1 MHRLVIAGFGQSLVV
16 CDDLGS
22 RVSGLFLGVPQM
34 IEFLY
39 IFVAIGKSL
48 AVWVVPFAVVAYVVT
63 YFVMALIF
71 LTFWKQERGPWIR
84 PFLEKIGKRDN
95 PEN

>member
-1 MHRLVIAGFGQSLVV
+1 
-16 CDDLGS
+16 
-22 RVSGLFLGVPQM
+22 M

-48 AVWVVPFAVVAYVVT
+48 AVWVVPFAVVAYVVI
-63 YFVMALIF
+63 YFVMTLIF

-84 PFLEKIGKRDN
+84 PFLEKIGKGQPR
-95 PEN
+95 ELG